1 MRTTRILR
9 ANGILYTNV
18 SGYTEDRHNY
28 TFVINGERVSFPKKI
43 YELNISAGYYD
54 LLRK

>member
-1 MRTTRILR
+1 MKTSRILR
-9 ANGILYTNV
+9 ADGIIYANV

-28 TFVINGERVSFPKKI
+28 IFVINGEKISFPKKI
-43 YELNISAGYYD
+43 YDLNISAGYFD

>member
-1 MRTTRILR
+1 MRTDRKIR
-9 ANGILYTNV
+9 ANGIIYTNV

-28 TFVINGERVSFPKKI
+28 IFVINGKKISFPKKI
-43 YELNISAGYYD
+43 YDLNISAGYFD